1 MINTNMDFPINES
14 YWRDM
19 GIEEKNEFIKQV
31 FQHYRETGFPHYNLS
46 VDEQVEEINK
56 MKKYFESN
64 ELVKDDKI
72 KQTMHCLGTAWSYF
86 PHSWSIRCGKSK
98 TPDEIF
104 SSDDLFTKCIE
115 RRLKRGSYISDG
127 GIRKALRNY
136 TNVQSVSN
144 FRPSVAKMIYE
155 KYGGHSVY
163 DPCMGFGGRL
173 LGAITSNNVMEY
185 VGCDPSVKTY
195 EGLVKMVKN
204 LSHIKDGFKAELNN
218 CGSEEFVENKKFD
231 LVFTSP
237 PYFDTEKYSDEE
249 TQSYKKFPK
258 YELWINGF
266 LKPMIEN
273 SISMLKNNGYFIIN
287 VANVKTGKN
296 MEEDFKKLV
305 SDFNL
310 TFEKKLDMLLS
321 NIAKGG
327 YKSEPVFIY
336 KKLY

>member
-1 MINTNMDFPINES
+1 M
-14 YWRDM
+14 
-19 GIEEKNEFIKQV
+19 Q
-31 FQHYRETGFPHYNLS
+31 
-46 VDEQVEEINK
+46 
-56 MKKYFESN
+56 KYFESN
-64 ELVKDDKI
+64 EILDGDKI

-86 PHSWSIRCGKSK
+86 PHSWSIKCANAR
-98 TPDEIF
+98 TPTDIF
-104 SSDDLFTKCIE
+104 YDDDLFMKCIE
-115 RRLKRGSYISDG
+115 RRLKRGSYISDS
-127 GIRKALRNY
+127 GIRKALRSY

-195 EGLVKMVKN
+195 EGLVKMVNN

-218 CGSEEFVENKKFD
+218 CGSEEFVENKNFD

-258 YELWINGF
+258 YESWLNGF
-266 LKPMIEN
+266 LKQMIEKSN
-273 SISMLKNNGYFIIN
+273 HMLKDGGYFIIN
-287 VANVKTGKN
+287 ISNVRNGKN
-296 MEEDFKKLV
+296 LEDDFKKIMT
-305 SDFNL
+305 DFNL
-310 TFEKKLDMLLS
+310 KFETRLDMLLS
-321 NIAKGG
+321 NMVKGG

-336 KKLY
+336 KK